1 MVNFHL
7 QIDSTQE
14 LICNSVTEKPHSH
27 TIKTNSNYC
36 NTAAWISY
44 NLLACGYDN
53 GTIEVHQINL
63 HAKQSK
69 NQIIHKFKHAQ
80 GDGKML
86 FSLEFAMLQS
96 QNRSDVK
103 CIVWNEEL
111 NLLASGGIDIQP
123 TFKVFKKENVQF
135 FKQDFSNRFKS

>member
-7 QIDSTQE
+7 QIDSTQV

-44 NLLACGYDN
+44 NLLACGYVN

-69 NQIIHKFKHAQ
+69 NQIIHKFKHDQ

-111 NLLASGGIDIQP
+111 NLLASGGTDIQP
-123 TFKVFKKENVQF
+123 TVKVLKTLKNYT
-135 FKQDFSNRFKS
+135 